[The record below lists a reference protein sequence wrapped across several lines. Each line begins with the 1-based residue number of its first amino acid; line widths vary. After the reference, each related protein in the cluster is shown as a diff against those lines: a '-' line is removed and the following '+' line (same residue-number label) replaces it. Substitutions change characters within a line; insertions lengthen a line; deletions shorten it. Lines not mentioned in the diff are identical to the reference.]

1 VTDASPAAARPVV
14 GASVDLGSN
23 SVHLLVA
30 VVAGHQLQVLVDESV
45 FLGLGTA
52 ILERGYLGVA
62 ERGELT
68 ATLVRY
74 ADSARRLGATDVTFL
89 GTEPIR
95 RSADSAAIVH
105 EVEAATGAP
114 LHVVS
119 HEEEAFL
126 TLIGVTEGM
135 PVTQETLVVDVGGG
149 SSEFVIVDA
158 VRAPRAAGLRVGSA
172 MLTGRFVTHDPA
184 TPSEVEAMRA
194 AAMAAVRDAPD
205 ARPVEIVAVGG
216 TASNLIKIVPAAAL
230 DRTLTRERI
239 AEVEAI
245 LASEPAAAAAE
256 RHLINPIR
264 ARILPAGGAIM
275 DAILD
280 RYGAERIRV
289 SDAGLREGT
298 ILAVSH
304 AGHAWRDRLSDLA
317 HGWRT

>member
-1 VTDASPAAARPVV
+1 M
-14 GASVDLGSN
+14 
-23 SVHLLVA
+23 
-30 VVAGHQLQVLVDESV
+30 AGHRLQVLVDESV

-52 ILERGYLGVA
+52 ILERGYLGGA
-62 ERGELT
+62 ARGELT

-74 ADSARRLGATDVTFL
+74 ADSARRLGAIDVTFL

-95 RSADSAAIVH
+95 RSADSAAVVH
-105 EVEAATGAP
+105 EVETATGAP

-184 TPSEVEAMRA
+184 TPAEVEAMRA
-194 AAMAAVRDAPD
+194 AAIAAVRDAPD
-205 ARPVEIVAVGG
+205 ARPGEIVAVGG
-216 TASNLIKIVPAAAL
+216 TASNLIKILPSAAL

-239 AEVEAI
+239 DEVEAI

-289 SDAGLREGT
+289 SDGSIREGT

-304 AGHAWRDRLSDLA
+304 AGHAWRDRLGELA
-317 HGWRT
+317 QGWRA